1 MALKYNATIPKDIGK
16 EIWEGRVKEEVEVNS
31 STPNFLKYEDKR

>member
-16 EIWEGRVKEEVEVNS
+16 EKWEGRVKEEMEV
-31 STPNFLKYEDKR
+31 D